1 MATSDEL
8 LQAIENIAVDY
19 DKSPGDDGLPYSPN
33 WHYDILKALQS
44 IEYNLRIANEMYRI
58 KNGLSVSS
66 TTN

>member
-19 DKSPGDDGLPYSPN
+19 DNSPGDDGLPYSPN
-33 WHYDILKALQS
+33 WHYDILKSLQG

>member
-19 DKSPGDDGLPYSPN
+19 DRSPGDDGLPYSPN
-33 WHYDILKALQS
+33 WHYDLLKALQA

-66 TTN
+66 TTT